1 MEYGIKFDS
10 NNKEKKTDQNF
21 LFYRMFCG
29 IFLVQPAVNGG
40 FKSGVSKL
48 FSPRATY
55 RKNKRRAVPLTRG
68 ISYHK
73 LSYKIAKS
81 INCGIDT

>member
-10 NNKEKKTDQNF
+10 NNKEKKTDKNF
-21 LFYRMFCG
+21 LFYRMICG

-55 RKNKRRAVPLTRG
+55 RKIYEGLCHSLEVYL
-68 ISYHK
+68 I

-81 INCGIDT
+81 INCGLDT